1 MPKMLFVLLTI
12 NGNNLCETF
21 HNKSPGCKPIGV
33 VLEAPRE
40 PKLSFQKLIE
50 WLSGG
55 RRS

>member
-1 MPKMLFVLLTI
+1 MVGAGGLYK
-12 NGNNLCETF
+12 GNALYETPC
-21 HNKSPGCKPIGV
+21 NKGSERKPIGV
-33 VLEAPRE
+33 VFKAPHK